1 MLAEKRYFK
10 MSLTN
15 FKEFLG
21 GRIILDMG
29 LLQNHCDYYGENE
42 TSSIRHSQISDFFY
56 GFLG

>member
-21 GRIILDMG
+21 SLIILDMG
-29 LLQNHCDYYGENE
+29 LLQNHCCDYYGENE
-42 TSSIRHSQISDFFY
+42 TSSIRHSQI
-56 GFLG
+56 